1 MVGSLRHCLSLT
13 LAGLFSLVQTDLG
26 NLEEPD
32 LKITLRIYNYGPVQS
47 EMLIRAEQEVTR
59 IYRNIGVETV
69 WLGQPLAV
77 ETKEERP
84 PSDQKPDIVL
94 NIVAHAMSEA
104 IVGRSTLG
112 LAPGAG
118 RQRDLAYVFYDRVD
132 KLSRNQIA
140 AAARGKMG
148 RWATTG
154 QILGY
159 AIAHEVGHLLG
170 LSHSSMGIMR
180 EGWLWSN
187 LLDAAYGDLGF
198 TPQQAEVI
206 RMEVRI
212 RKH

>member
-1 MVGSLRHCLSLT
+1 MGGSLKHCLSLT

-26 NLEEPD
+26 GPEEPD
-32 LKITLRIYNYGPVQS
+32 LKITLRIHNYGPIQS

-69 WLGQPLAV
+69 WLGQPLAA
-77 ETKEERP
+77 ETKEENP
-84 PSDQKPDIVL
+84 PRDQKPDIVL
-94 NIVAHAMSEA
+94 NIVAHAMAEA
-104 IVGRSTLG
+104 LVERSTLG

-118 RQRDLAYVFYDRVD
+118 HQRNLAYVFYDKVEE
-132 KLSRNQIA
+132 LSRNQIA
-140 AAARGKMG
+140 AAARGKVG
-148 RWATTG
+148 RWATTA

-159 AIAHEVGHLLG
+159 AMAHEVGHLLG
-170 LSHSSMGIMR
+170 LSHSSIGIMR
-180 EGWLWSN
+180 EGWRWSD

-206 RMEVRI
+206 RVEVRI